1 MSSSG
6 ASPRGEPDALS
17 DVGTNGADSGAAAPA
32 AGQHTLETPGG
43 GAAFFDLDRT
53 LIAGA
58 SPAVLA
64 VAAWRAGMLDGS
76 VLAQDGLKALAF
88 RLFGASDE
96 TSAKSRD
103 RALEMTIG
111 ASRDDMLGLNE
122 VVIPRLLDSIRPE
135 SHKLIEMH
143 HEAGRETWIVSASPQ
158 EIVGALAAALGMTG
172 GIGTRGEV
180 VDGMYTGMLD
190 GPFVYGEGKVAAI
203 DGLAGERGYDM
214 RLCYA
219 YTDSVS
225 DLPML
230 EAVGHPVAVNPD
242 SALESVAWQRGWP
255 IVIFSRRTKRV
266 IRMTTAISGAMG
278 IATATYA
285 AGRRHGRM
293 VEAAESARGSR
304 RWSLRS

>member
-1 MSSSG
+1 M
-6 ASPRGEPDALS
+6 EP
-17 DVGTNGADSGAAAPA
+17 SGAAASAPPRPDA
-32 AGQHTLETPGG
+32 RADSRTR

-76 VLAQDGLKALAF
+76 VLAQDGVRALAF

-103 RALEMTIG
+103 RALGMIAG
-111 ASRDDMLGLNE
+111 SSHDDMLGLNE

-135 SHKLIEMH
+135 SHNLIEMH
-143 HEAGRETWIVSASPQ
+143 HDAGRETWIVSASPQ

-172 GIGTRGEV
+172 GIGTRGAVE
-180 VDGMYTGMLD
+180 DGLYTGELD
-190 GPFVYGEGKVAAI
+190 GPFVYGEGKVEAI
-203 DGLAGERGYDM
+203 DDLAATRDYDL

-242 SALESVAWQRGWP
+242 SALESIAWQRGWP
-255 IVIFSRRTKRV
+255 IVIFSRRTKRA
-266 IRMTTAISGAMG
+266 IKMTTAVSGAIG
-278 IATATYA
+278 LASATYA
-285 AGRRHGRM
+285 AGRRHGRII
-293 VEAAESARGSR
+293 EAAESARTSR
-304 RWSLRS
+304 PWSLRS